1 MIIQLYGKADPGL
14 NFYSCDFSDEA
25 IIIAFFITSL
35 IVIAI
40 YRGKKKNK

>member
-1 MIIQLYGKADPGL
+1 MIIPIHGRTYPGL
-14 NFYSCDFSDEA
+14 NFYSSNFSTEA

-40 YRGKKKNK
+40 YRGKKKTK